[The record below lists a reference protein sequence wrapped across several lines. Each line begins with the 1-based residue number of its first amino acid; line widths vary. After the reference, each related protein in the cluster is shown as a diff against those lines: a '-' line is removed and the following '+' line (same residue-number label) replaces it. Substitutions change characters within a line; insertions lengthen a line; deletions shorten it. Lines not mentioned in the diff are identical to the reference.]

1 MKSHMCMN
9 FKLCLICM
17 HSKVNIRVNYQGNK
31 AICDGIIVKFT
42 FLAIDF
48 HPQEFQELCLLLNV

>member
-1 MKSHMCMN
+1 
-9 FKLCLICM
+9 M